1 MSPGL
6 AKASKLGGCLLQGT
20 GGSAAAQWRL
30 DELNCLGHYT
40 MIIHISTKLLLI
52 RIIKNYNRGSFN
64 LAVIS
69 FVPAS
74 IHIVSLG
81 SEYYGTRSVGTIT
94 APDRGLVAT
103 R

>member
-1 MSPGL
+1 MYRWLHVLDSREH
-6 AKASKLGGCLLQGT
+6 AFRASANW
-20 GGSAAAQWRL
+20 SDSR
-30 DELNCLGHYT
+30 
-40 MIIHISTKLLLI
+40 MIGYISTKLLLI
-52 RIIKNYNRGSFN
+52 GIIKNYNRGSFN

-74 IHIVSLG
+74 IHIVPLG
-81 SEYYGTRSVGTIT
+81 SEYMHGTRSVGTIT